1 MEAALAKAP
10 TPTISIAHSEDRTL
24 SDVGSIS
31 THQKKGKRQKKKYRE
46 LDLSKRENNISL
58 AYLRKH
64 KANMIK
70 LKDYTLKTL
79 IDDQDCAVEA
89 VKLEWLLK
97 NDLNER
103 KKQR

>member
-1 MEAALAKAP
+1 M
-10 TPTISIAHSEDRTL
+10 
-24 SDVGSIS
+24 
-31 THQKKGKRQKKKYRE
+31 
-46 LDLSKRENNISL
+46 DLSKRENNISL
-58 AYLRKH
+58 GYLRKH

-70 LKDYTLKTL
+70 LKDHTLKTL

>member
-1 MEAALAKAP
+1 
-10 TPTISIAHSEDRTL
+10 
-24 SDVGSIS
+24 
-31 THQKKGKRQKKKYRE
+31 
-46 LDLSKRENNISL
+46 
-58 AYLRKH
+58 
-64 KANMIK
+64 MIK

-103 KKQR
+103 KKQRYTT

>member
-1 MEAALAKAP
+1 M
-10 TPTISIAHSEDRTL
+10 
-24 SDVGSIS
+24 
-31 THQKKGKRQKKKYRE
+31 
-46 LDLSKRENNISL
+46 DLSKRENNISL

-103 KKQR
+103 KKQRYT

>member
-1 MEAALAKAP
+1 M
-10 TPTISIAHSEDRTL
+10 
-24 SDVGSIS
+24 
-31 THQKKGKRQKKKYRE
+31 
-46 LDLSKRENNISL
+46 DLSKRENNISL

-103 KKQR
+103 KKQRQVDIILYLLLIMCMSLTYLYF

>member
-1 MEAALAKAP
+1 M
-10 TPTISIAHSEDRTL
+10 
-24 SDVGSIS
+24 
-31 THQKKGKRQKKKYRE
+31 
-46 LDLSKRENNISL
+46 SL